1 MNGAIGVGGVWNTGH
16 RIFKNLNVELDAT
29 GYYQQAGE
37 IWPFDSGYGLYARAS
52 ADIYDF
58 RVKTSYWTCEDFI
71 SMFGSPFFG
80 AASMIDEG
88 LRSTVR
94 K

>member
-58 RVKTSYWTCEDFI
+58 RVKRRIGPARI
-71 SMFGSPFFG
+71 SSLCLVARFFG
-80 AASMIDEG
+80 AA
-88 LRSTVR
+88 R
-94 K
+94 

>member
-37 IWPFDSGYGLYARAS
+37 IWPFDSGYACMPVLPP
-52 ADIYDF
+52 
-58 RVKTSYWTCEDFI
+58 I
-71 SMFGSPFFG
+71 SMISGENVVL
-80 AASMIDEG
+80 D
-88 LRSTVR
+88 LRGFHLYVW
-94 K
+94 

>member
-37 IWPFDSGYGLYARAS
+37 IWPLT
-52 ADIYDF
+52 ADMACMP
-58 RVKTSYWTCEDFI
+58 VLLPI
-71 SMFGSPFFG
+71 SMISG
-80 AASMIDEG
+80 
-88 LRSTVR
+88 
-94 K
+94 

>member
-58 RVKTSYWTCEDFI
+58 QGENVVLDLQGFHLYVW
-71 SMFGSPFFG
+71 
-80 AASMIDEG
+80 
-88 LRSTVR
+88 
-94 K
+94 

>member
-1 MNGAIGVGGVWNTGH
+1 MGAIGVGGVWNTGH

-58 RVKTSYWTCEDFI
+58 RVENVVLDLQGFHLYVC
-71 SMFGSPFFG
+71 SPFSG
-80 AASMIDEG
+80 RPRD
-88 LRSTVR
+88 
-94 K
+94 